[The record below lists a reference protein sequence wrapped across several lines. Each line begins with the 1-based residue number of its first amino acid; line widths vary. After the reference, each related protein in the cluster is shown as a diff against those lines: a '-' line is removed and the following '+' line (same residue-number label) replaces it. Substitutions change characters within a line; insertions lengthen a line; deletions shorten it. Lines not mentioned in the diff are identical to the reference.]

1 MAAIPQCEDRA
12 GAEPGTI
19 RVADYL
25 AAEESAELRS
35 EYLGGLVYAMSG
47 ASVRHNRIVGN
58 TFAALRSRVP
68 AGCEVFFESV
78 KLHLRLQGLDWFYYP
93 DAMICCDPADDHPLY
108 RERPCLLVEVLS
120 ESTARIDRREKYLV
134 YTQTPG
140 LRGYLLLDQELC
152 VRSCIVATPPVS
164 GSNRP
169 SIPPPPCSTC
179 PASVPSPLANS
190 TPASISADPALLPS
204 FPLVLSR

>member
-1 MAAIPQCEDRA
+1 MAAIPQFEDYT

-25 AAEESAELRS
+25 AGEDSAELRS
-35 EYLGGLVYAMSG
+35 EYLGGLVYAMTG

-93 DAMICCDPADDHPLY
+93 DAMVCCDPVDDHPLY

-120 ESTARIDRREKYLV
+120 ESPARIDRREKYLA
-134 YTQTPG
+134 YTQIDS
-140 LRGYLLLDQELC
+140 LLGYLLLDQASPHARLFRRAGEGGWQEESFDDPAAVLDL
-152 VRSCIVATPPVS
+152 
-164 GSNRP
+164 
-169 SIPPPPCSTC
+169 PC
-179 PASVPSPLANS
+179 AGAVPLAELY
-190 TPASISADPALLPS
+190 AGLHIG
-204 FPLVLSR
+204 

>member
-78 KLHLRLQGLDWFYYP
+78 KLHLRLQNLDWFYYP
-93 DAMICCDPADDHPLY
+93 DAMVCSDPADDHPLY

-120 ESTARIDRREKYLV
+120 ESTARIDRREKCLV
-134 YTQTPG
+134 YTQTAG
-140 LRGYLLLDQELC
+140 LQGYLLLDQDA
-152 VRSCIVATPPVS
+152 VRAQLHRCDAAGLWQQQTFD
-164 GSNRP
+164 
-169 SIPPPPCSTC
+169 
-179 PASVPSPLANS
+179 
-190 TPASISADPALLPS
+190 TPAAVLDLPCVGPV
-204 FPLVLSR
+204 PLGELYAGLHIG